1 MISNFFNSNVYLID
15 EKVNFFKFE
24 NQYNVYNESGEAIG
38 KIAQKLSFGDKILR
52 MLLNKAMLPF
62 SLEIKN
68 ANDEVEASIHRG
80 WTFFMSKIAIHN
92 AKGIAIG
99 SITQKFKLFKPT
111 FKIQDALGNEIAEI
125 SGDWKAW
132 NFNIQDNTQAQIGTI
147 SKKWNGA
154 MKEVFTSADKY
165 IVELFSIYNSNPEN
179 KMAILATAITIDMV
193 LKERK

>member
-24 NQYNVYNESGEAIG
+24 NQYNVYNESGEEIG

-92 AKGIAIG
+92 AQGIAIS

-111 FKIQDALGNEIAEI
+111 FKIQDTLGNEIAEI

-165 IVELFSIYNSNPEN
+165 IVELFPIYNSNPEN

>member
-1 MISNFFNSNVYLID
+1 MNSTFFNSNVYLID

-24 NQYNVYNESGEAIG
+24 NQYNVYNESGENIG
-38 KIAQKLSFGDKILR
+38 KITQKLSLGDKLLR
-52 MLLNKAMLPF
+52 LILNKAMLPF

-68 ANDEVEASIHRG
+68 ANNEVEASIHRG

-92 AKGIAIG
+92 AQGIAIG
-99 SITQKFKLFKPT
+99 SIAQKFKLFKPT
-111 FKIQDALGNEIAEI
+111 FNIADALGNNIASI

-132 NFNIQDNTQAQIGTI
+132 NFSIQDNTQSEIGTI

-165 IVELFSIYNSNPEN
+165 IVELLPIYNSNHEN

>member
-68 ANDEVEASIHRG
+68 ANEEVEASIHRG
-80 WTFFMSKIAIHN
+80 WTFFMSKIAINN
-92 AKGIAIG
+92 AQGIAIG

-132 NFNIQDNTQAQIGTI
+132 NFNIQDNTQAPIGTI

-165 IVELFSIYNSNPEN
+165 IVELFPIYNSNPEN

>member
-1 MISNFFNSNVYLID
+1 MISTFFNSNVYLID

-38 KIAQKLSFGDKILR
+38 KIAQKLTLGDKILR

-62 SLEIKN
+62 TLEIKN
-68 ANDEVEASIHRG
+68 ANNEVEASIHRG

-92 AKGIAIG
+92 AQGIAIG
-99 SITQKFKLFKPT
+99 SIVQKFKLFKPT

-132 NFNIQDNTQAQIGTI
+132 NFNIQDNTKAQIGTI

-154 MKEVFTSADKY
+154 MKEFFTSADKY
-165 IVELFSIYNSNPEN
+165 IVELFPIYNSNPEN